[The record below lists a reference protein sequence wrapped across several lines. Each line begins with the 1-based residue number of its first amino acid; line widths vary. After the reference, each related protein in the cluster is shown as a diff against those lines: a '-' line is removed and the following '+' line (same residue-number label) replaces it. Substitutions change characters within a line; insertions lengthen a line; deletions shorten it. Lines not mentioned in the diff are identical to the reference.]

1 MTIECNAS
9 GKYKQCSNIFN
20 SLHCNEKNYTRGAWK
35 EKKKELHSSSQ
46 FNSSIGCAIRYN
58 CFGINMN
65 WNGIHFVNKLQIF
78 LEGGTM

>member
-1 MTIECNAS
+1 MLVASTNNALIYS
-9 GKYKQCSNIFN
+9 I
-20 SLHCNEKNYTRGAWK
+20 HCIVMKRITLEELEKK
-35 EKKKELHSSSQ
+35 KKKELHSSSQ